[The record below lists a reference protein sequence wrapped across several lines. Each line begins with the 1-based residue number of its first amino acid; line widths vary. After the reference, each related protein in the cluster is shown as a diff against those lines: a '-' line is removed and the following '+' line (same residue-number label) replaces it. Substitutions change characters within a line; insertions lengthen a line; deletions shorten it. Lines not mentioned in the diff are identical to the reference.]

1 MKEQHRLYTA
11 GQLAKMY
18 SLKKDTILY
27 YDRIGLFCPEGRA
40 ENGYRQYSH
49 SQLTELDA
57 ILGMRE
63 LGMPIASIRQ
73 AITGTDIPSFTA
85 LLESER
91 RAVEAK
97 IASLKERSQVLTSM
111 IATIDKACGSPKEVL
126 FFEKRP
132 SCHIVTADIVYEDG
146 MGCED
151 AWQKAY
157 DHILDKAEQ
166 ALMPVVG
173 SIIEPQK
180 AVEGRYAKV
189 YATYTGTGGRH
200 EPSVPPL
207 PRRPG
212 RQGRQDDRPLLRGA
226 VRLDDSHA
234 QERGICHTGLHP
246 HRPLN
251 IDRPLPAGY
260 HKRHEQVSIHRYREE
275 MAEILGRE

>member
-91 RAVEAK
+91 HAVEAK
-97 IASLKERSQVLTSM
+97 ISSLKERSQVLTSM

-146 MGCED
+146 MGLRTSI
-151 AWQKAY
+151 Y
-157 DHILDKAEQ
+157 DHTAIWI
-166 ALMPVVG
+166 MPDAFLFSFVYRHYVLCLVIADMKHNDSTVNLHYGVVIQLG
-173 SIIEPQK
+173 GFFRLAIFVSRIE
-180 AVEGRYAKV
+180 
-189 YATYTGTGGRH
+189 
-200 EPSVPPL
+200 
-207 PRRPG
+207 
-212 RQGRQDDRPLLRGA
+212 
-226 VRLDDSHA
+226 
-234 QERGICHTGLHP
+234 
-246 HRPLN
+246 
-251 IDRPLPAGY
+251 
-260 HKRHEQVSIHRYREE
+260 
-275 MAEILGRE
+275 

>member
-97 IASLKERSQVLTSM
+97 ISSLKERSQVLTSM

-132 SCHIVTADIVYEDG
+132 SCHIVTADIVYEYG

-189 YATYTGTGGRH
+189 YATYTRTTG
-200 EPSVPPL
+200 ET
-207 PRRPG
+207 
-212 RQGRQDDRPLLRGA
+212 
-226 VRLDDSHA
+226 
-234 QERGICHTGLHP
+234 I
-246 HRPLN
+246 
-251 IDRPLPAGY
+251 PAGEY
-260 HKRHEQVSIHRYREE
+260 ACMYFQGPVDDMSRQYRHFLAVLADRGVRTTGPFYEELSVSTTVTRKS
-275 MAEILGRE
+275 AEYVTLVFIRTAR